1 MKLFPPNPRNV
12 EAATSYVKRIPRRS
26 GISDYQA
33 IREAG
38 IGPLVV
44 APMFFVFMATSVDDL
59 TIVAILLSIG
69 FGLFGI
75 FCVVL
80 GYRTLSL
87 LDLFPNTDVPSPLKE
102 KCDTDKSTLKK

>member
-38 IGPLVV
+38 IGQLVV

-69 FGLFGI
+69 
-75 FCVVL
+75 L

-87 LDLFPNTDVPSPLKE
+87 LDLFPNTDVPSPIKE